1 MPYKLQTLQELIEN
15 FEKDL
20 AAEVSKFRTV
30 MINCRFRYKKP
41 IPEQTAMRLMPSLAL
56 FCMRQNR

>member
-20 AAEVSKFRTV
+20 AAEVSK
-30 MINCRFRYKKP
+30 
-41 IPEQTAMRLMPSLAL
+41 IP
-56 FCMRQNR
+56 NG